1 MESLGAKKLLQKFF
15 NSPKLLLLDRCMK
28 GEKGIE
34 KKVSVS
40 SGEGPD
46 IVQIHVCLSFVPKNF
61 GLLKTSMF
69 EH

>member
-1 MESLGAKKLLQKFF
+1 
-15 NSPKLLLLDRCMK
+15 MK

-46 IVQIHVCLSFVPKNF
+46 IVQIHVCLSFVPKKLWPF
-61 GLLKTSMF
+61 KDFDVRAFFLKTFPGIINLTSDEMLC
-69 EH
+69 